1 MILSV
6 YGTMVIERRALGVC
20 VARFVTPDL
29 RDQLY
34 DHRESA
40 GCRLFQDFDASV
52 LDGMGPDETLVLNL
66 GLVNPFPTEMY
77 KCLLKV
83 REVLVR
89 RHGRVIL
96 CGLSAG
102 TQELLDLFRADRVFE
117 LAETEA
123 DALRLAASDVPSA
136 PGGPGLPRPAASPR
150 PRSCRGAN

>member
-52 LDGMGPDETLVLNL
+52 LDAMGPDETLVLNL

-96 CGLSAG
+96 CGVSAE
-102 TQELLDLFRADRVFE
+102 TQEILDLFCADRVFE
-117 LAETEA
+117 LADTEA
-123 DALRLAASDVPSA
+123 DALRLAAEHGPL
-136 PGGPGLPRPAASPR
+136 PGRPDATPGV
-150 PRSCRGAN
+150 RSWRRAN

>member
-1 MILSV
+1 MNLSV
-6 YGTMVIERRALGVC
+6 YGTMVIERRAPGVC

-34 DHRESA
+34 DHRENA
-40 GCRLFQDFDASV
+40 GCRLFQDLDASV

-89 RHGRVIL
+89 RRGRVIL

-102 TQELLDLFRADRVFE
+102 TQEILDLFRADRVFE

-123 DALRLAASDVPSA
+123 DALRLATSDVPA
-136 PGGPGLPRPAASPR
+136 VQDARGLSGWRTDPWQRNR
-150 PRSCRGAN
+150 RRAN